1 MMHFKSTD
9 IAGVVVIERDF
20 FRDIRGT
27 FGRLFCK
34 EDFARHGLM
43 TQIAQSN
50 FSHNPIGG
58 TVRGFHFQAK
68 PHQEAKLVQCVAG
81 RIFDVALDLRCDS
94 PTYRRFFALE
104 LCPEVGKSLYIPPGC
119 AHAFQTLEDN
129 SAVVYHVST
138 AYSAAHERG
147 VRWND
152 ERIGVPW
159 PITTNPIVSDRDM
172 NLPFLA
178 DFVPDA

>member
-1 MMHFKSTD
+1 MRLKPTD
-9 IAGVVVIERDF
+9 IPGVAVIERDF
-20 FRDIRGT
+20 FHDIRGT

-34 EDFARHGLM
+34 EDFAGHGLM
-43 TQIAQSN
+43 TEIAQSN
-50 FSHNPIGG
+50 FSHNPASG
-58 TVRGFHFQAK
+58 TVRGFHFQVR

-81 RIFDVALDLRCDS
+81 RIFDVVLDLRQDS
-94 PTYRRFFALE
+94 PTYGKFFALE
-104 LCPEVGKSLYIPPGC
+104 LYPEAGKSLYVPPGC

-159 PITTNPIVSDRDM
+159 PITTNPTVSDRDM
-172 NLPFLA
+172 NLPLLA